1 MKKVVCDGSG
11 NVAIADILE
20 SLNKKIESV
29 PNSTDKVVGGIKTR
43 LDKRDPKNIK
53 LYMTN
58 NGTNP

>member
-11 NVAIADILE
+11 NVAIADILDA
-20 SLNKKIESV
+20 LNKKIEKDTY
-29 PNSTDKVVGGIKTR
+29 STKTEGGTLKTR
-43 LDKRDPKNIK
+43 LDTSDPKNIK